1 MIACRAGNLFQ
12 PKRYIGLRPQ
22 IEFHVGMD
30 REGVEA
36 LLADAPPVSVW
47 SHKPFIDAEVGLFA
61 DGTLDCV
68 QPPFYFLLR

>member
-1 MIACRAGNLFQ
+1 
-12 PKRYIGLRPQ
+12 
-22 IEFHVGMD
+22 MD

-61 DGTLDCV
+61 DGTWDCV